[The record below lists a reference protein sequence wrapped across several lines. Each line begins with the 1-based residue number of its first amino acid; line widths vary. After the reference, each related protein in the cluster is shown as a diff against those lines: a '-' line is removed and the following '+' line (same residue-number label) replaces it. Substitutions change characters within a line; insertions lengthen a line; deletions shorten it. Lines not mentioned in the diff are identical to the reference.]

1 MECRQCGG
9 TQMTKFPKSNFI
21 KKIKLPSKNIKV
33 PETKKSFALI
43 MPAVIWMGLFFVIPL
58 FLVVAVSFLTRGEYG
73 NIEYKFNLNN
83 YARIFN
89 PLYLK
94 IFWDSLVSAFLTTL
108 LCLVFGYP
116 FAYIIGKSSKNMKPV
131 LLMLI
136 ILPFWTNSLVRTY
149 AWIILLR
156 TEGIINSYLM
166 ALGLIYS
173 PLHLLYNEAAVM
185 LGMFYIMF
193 PFMVLPIYA
202 QVEKLDKNL
211 IEAASDLYAS
221 PAKTFLKVTLPLT
234 KPGVMAGCFLVF
246 VPTLGLFF
254 IPDLMGG
261 SKVIFIS
268 NLIRNQFLTARDW
281 PFGMA
286 ISVLLIIVMLVMVKL
301 YTHKNGKIEADG
313 GLL

>member
-9 TQMTKFPKSNFI
+9 AQMIKIQKPDFT
-21 KKIKLPSKNIKV
+21 KKIKSQ
-33 PETKKSFALI
+33 KSFALI
-43 MPAVIWMGLFFVIPL
+43 MPITIWMGLFFVVPL
-58 FLVVAVSFLTRGEYG
+58 FLVVGVSFLTRGQYG
-73 NIEYKFNLNN
+73 NIEYKLTLSN

-94 IFWDSLVSAFLTTL
+94 IFWNSLVSAFLITL
-108 LCLVFGYP
+108 LCLVLGYP
-116 FAYIIGKSSKNMKPV
+116 FAYIIGRTSKNVKAV

-156 TEGIINSYLM
+156 TEGIVNSYLM
-166 ALGLIYS
+166 ALGIIHS
-173 PLHLLYNEAAVM
+173 PLHLLYNEVSVM

-211 IEAASDLYAS
+211 LEAASDLYAS
-221 PAKTFLKVTLPLT
+221 PSKTFLKVTLPLT
-234 KPGVMAGCFLVF
+234 KPGIMAGCFLVF

-268 NLIRNQFLTARDW
+268 NLIKNQFFTARDW

-286 ISVLLIIVMLVMVKL
+286 ISVLLIIVMLIMMKL
-301 YTHKNGKIEADG
+301 YSHKNGKIEADG